1 VTGRSSPG
9 ADDPHTTAPR
19 AGLAAVALVA
29 AAGWVLMRADA
40 AGGYGPLAVLLLS
53 VVWIAVWTLA
63 ALGAGRPVV
72 QYLAAGVDSGW
83 EELVISA
90 IAGTGVL
97 TASAWVL
104 SLVGWFRPWPLMVVL
119 LLWAIAGIVDLI
131 RRPIAVPKVDPRLLP
146 LAALGVVALLVAAT
160 LSPFYDQWHQHLGFP
175 WVWLQ
180 DGSVHTVSR
189 DWYSYMPVNSS
200 LLFAYGLKTLGPWS
214 AQVVHWWCGLVT
226 VMAIWSLAKRV
237 GTPGAG
243 MWAAWIFVT
252 TPTVLHLSTTAGT
265 DLVVTI
271 FAGGAWLA
279 LLRTIDRG
287 GRRNRWW
294 VFSGV
299 CVGLAVGTKYIA
311 LGTVALPVAVGAVAL
326 HRPWRGADALRSSI
340 RGAGLAFASAVVT
353 FAPWAVRNFSET
365 GNPLFPFVNGPFRKL
380 LKVPAESVEE
390 FSSVLSGLD
399 LSFHHVIAGLDL
411 GTFQASI
418 DGFPSIGFAYL
429 PLVAVAVLSWRHLN
443 NAGWRAL
450 WVGAAA
456 GVGFWLVTLHVS
468 RYIVPV
474 LVPAAPVLAVAFA
487 ATLRQVSGR
496 LRVPLV
502 ALVGLIFVVNIASS
516 VSSLGLERMGCT
528 LGVAEVEPI
537 LARWVSSSPAFEPV
551 SELPEDAKVLLVG
564 EARALGFE
572 RPVEFEHP
580 YRVSRLQELARAAS
594 DHRDIAARLT
604 SEGVTHVLV
613 NRWEVDRIIRL
624 LNRKS
629 YFEWSDPAAA
639 ERLGRFSRECLTPV
653 WSGSGLGLF
662 RIVPDCTAS
671 PPGAEGLAAW

>member
-1 VTGRSSPG
+1 MTGQGSPG
-9 ADDPHTTAPR
+9 PVDPHSTAPW
-19 AGLAAVALVA
+19 AGLAAGALVA
-29 AAGWVLMRADA
+29 VAGWVLIRADA
-40 AGGYGPLAVLLLS
+40 AGGYGPLAALLLS
-53 VVWIAVWTLA
+53 IVWIAVWTLA
-63 ALGAGRPVV
+63 ALGSGRPVV
-72 QYLAAGVDSGW
+72 RFLAAGVDSGW
-83 EELVISA
+83 EEKVISA

-119 LLWAIAGIVDLI
+119 LLWAVAGIVDLI

-146 LAALGVVALLVAAT
+146 LAALSVVALLVAAT

-180 DGSVHTVSR
+180 DGSIHTLSR

-200 LLFAYGLKTLGPWS
+200 LLFAYGLKSLGPWS

-226 VMAIWSLAKRV
+226 VMAVWALAKRV

-243 MWAAWIFVT
+243 LWAAWIFVT

-271 FAGGAWLA
+271 FAGGAWMA
-279 LLRTIDRG
+279 LLRTIDHG
-287 GRRNRWW
+287 GRPSRWW
-294 VFSGV
+294 AFAGV

-326 HRPWRGADALRSSI
+326 HRPWRGVDVLRSSV
-340 RGAGLAFASAVVT
+340 RGAALAFAFAVAT
-353 FAPWAVRNFSET
+353 FAPWAVRNFAET
-365 GNPLFPFVNGPFRKL
+365 GNPLFPFVNGPFRNL
-380 LKVPAESVEE
+380 LKVPADSAEE
-390 FSSVLSGLD
+390 FSSWLSGLD

-429 PLVAVAVLSWRHLN
+429 PLLAVAVLSWRHLH

-450 WVGAAA
+450 GVGAAA

-474 LVPAAPVLAVAFA
+474 LVPAAVVLAVGLA

-496 LRVPLV
+496 LRAPLV
-502 ALVGLIFVVNIASS
+502 ALVGLVFMVNIAAS
-516 VSSLGLERMGCT
+516 VSFLGLERLSCT

-537 LARWVSSSPAFEPV
+537 LARWVSSSPAFDPV
-551 SELPEDAKVLLVG
+551 SKLPEDAKVLLVG

-580 YRVSRLQELARAAS
+580 YRVSRLQELAGAAS

-604 SEGVTHVLV
+604 SEGVTHVLI

-624 LNRKS
+624 LNRRS
-629 YFEWSDPAAA
+629 FFEWSDPVAA
-639 ERLGRFSRECLTPV
+639 ERLDRFSRECLAPV
-653 WSGSGLGLF
+653 WEGSGLGLF

-671 PPGAEGLAAW
+671 PPAAEGFAGW